1 MTKENFSNRPPESPK
16 NAEVNKLTDSAPQ
29 IPSSSKEEE
38 SVTLDIEDANLE
50 KNRKLFKK
58 YVLFFTVIIFIGGSF
73 YLGYIH
79 GKSENTSLETSPN
92 IPLDQSILTNK
103 NAPAND
109 QVDFS
114 LFWKVWDLLKE
125 KDVDKNKLNTQ
136 QLVYGAINGMLA
148 ATNDPYTEFFD
159 PNQNQQFSQQ
169 IDGSFQGIGA
179 ELGMKDNA
187 LMVIAPLAGSPAQKA
202 GLRTGDKILKV
213 NGKSVAN
220 MSIDQ
225 AVNLIHGPKGTQVTL
240 TIFRDGDQN
249 TQDITITRDTIEIPS
264 VNLQFKNNGIAY
276 IQISQFTSNTSQE
289 FDNAMD
295 QIIAHQSKG
304 IILDLRD
311 DPGGL
316 LDQAVDVADRLIPK
330 GQVIVTEKDSSG
342 QETSTYTTGG
352 DKLSSLPLVVL
363 INQGSAS
370 ASEILS
376 GALKDDRGV
385 ALIGQTSFGKGCVQ
399 QFMDL
404 PGGSSVKITVADW
417 LTPHGDYIMNKGITP
432 TIKVNLTADDVKN
445 GKDPQLD
452 KAMQVIE
459 SEIK

>member
-1 MTKENFSNRPPESPK
+1 MTEENFSHNSPESPEEK
-16 NAEVNKLTDSAPQ
+16 NEKPESGDSELNTIPENLPPDLTD
-29 IPSSSKEEE
+29 
-38 SVTLDIEDANLE
+38 IERENLE

-58 YVLFFTVIIFIGGSF
+58 YLAFFAVIILVAGSF
-73 YLGYIH
+73 YFGYNRGRGSIAPPP
-79 GKSENTSLETSPN
+79 SN
-92 IPLDQSILTNK
+92 IPLDQSVLTNQ
-103 NAPAND
+103 NPPAND

-125 KDVDKNKLNTQ
+125 KHVDKDKLNTQ

-148 ATNDPYTEFFD
+148 ATNDPYTEFFN
-159 PNQNQQFSQQ
+159 PEQNKEFSQD
-169 IDGSFQGIGA
+169 IGGSFEGIGA
-179 ELGMKDNA
+179 ELGVKDKI
-187 LMVIAPLAGSPAQKA
+187 LTVIAPLDGSPAQKA
-202 GLRTGDKILKV
+202 GLRAGDKILKV
-213 NGKSVAN
+213 NGQSISN

-225 AVNLIHGPKGTQVTL
+225 AVNLIRGPKGSQVTL

-249 TQDITITRDTIEIPS
+249 TQNISITRDTIEVKS
-264 VNLQFKNNGIAY
+264 VNLQFKDNGIAY
-276 IQISQFTSNTSQE
+276 VQITQFSSNTAQE
-289 FDNAMD
+289 FDAAMN

-316 LDQAVDVADRLIPK
+316 LDQAVDVANRLIPK
-330 GQVIVTEKDSSG
+330 GQVVVTEKDSTG
-342 QETSTYTTGG
+342 KETSTYTTGG

-376 GALKDDRGV
+376 GALKDDRNITLV
-385 ALIGQTSFGKGCVQ
+385 GQTSFGKGCVQ
-399 QFMDL
+399 EFMDL
-404 PGGSSVKITVADW
+404 PGGSSVKITVANW
-417 LTPHGDYIMNKGITP
+417 LTPHGDYIMNKGIAP
-432 TIKVNLTADDVKN
+432 TIQVNMTADDAKN

-452 KAMQVIE
+452 KAMTVIE